1 MTIPSKNRNMSSVVL
16 KQSLFASNC
25 FAGSAKSRRHSCRKL
40 FVCVVT
46 CLDDVSGAVC
56 CLISS
61 RRVDCCLISSR
72 RADEA
77 FSSRRVDCC
86 LITSRRVDEA
96 GRLSLVPS
104 DISQTSL
111 KPLSSD

>member
-25 FAGSAKSRRHSCRKL
+25 FAGSAQPRKHSCRKL

-46 CLDDVSGAVC
+46 CLDDVSEAVC

-61 RRVDCCLISSR
+61 RRVDCCLRFSR
-72 RADEA
+72 PADESG
-77 FSSRRVDCC
+77 SSRRVVE
-86 LITSRRVDEA
+86 S
-96 GRLSLVPS
+96 GRLSVDPF

-111 KPLSSD
+111 KPVSSD

>member
-25 FAGSAKSRRHSCRKL
+25 FAGSAQSRKHSCRKL

-61 RRVDCCLISSR
+61 RRVDCCRIFSR

-77 FSSRRVDCC
+77 FSSRC
-86 LITSRRVDEA
+86 VDES
-96 GRLSLVPS
+96 GRLSVDPS

-111 KPLSSD
+111 KRVSSD